1 MQKVYLLLRSNKQTG
16 PYSLEELLHLNL
28 KPFDLVWVEG
38 RSAAWQYPSEIP
50 SLKPYVPETPHAD
63 VPFKPIAT
71 AVMEEKFS
79 TPENSN
85 PAKTE
90 IPKKVFVSTPK
101 IYSLAIEQKAFPEQ
115 AASNMHEAYMPSA
128 EQKEEIKISAASYT
142 QSATSHPQQKPVE
155 EDVMHTNYSRPLN
168 GVEEDYT
175 NWVYKQKTKKKASV
189 NPKDLVLTVFILAV
203 IAGGYYVMS
212 RPSVVHPVLPANKAA
227 TQIIQQPI
235 ENNADETGT
244 KEILLHGQRVVSNTN
259 NVSGTNNI
267 SVNSKPAMQSK
278 NLKKKN
284 PLTVSKNQNP
294 SSVAQGQNPMP
305 VEKTNSNIQG
315 NNNDISFKE
324 PEVKQQQEEN
334 LPSEKKKK
342 LGDVIKNIF
351 TKKEK
356 KEQVKN
362 DQAVLENSKSAT
374 NRQATKR
381 NTGDNSS
388 NDNSHLHEIN
398 SAALMEQVRLSSN
411 APDNWMMGVKNLK
424 IILQNRS
431 SVTIQAASVTVNY
444 YNENNEL
451 LERKLVYFSNVP
463 PKSKAAVAAPDHKF
477 ADHVDFNL
485 ATVSAKEDRY
495 ASY

>member
-71 AVMEEKFS
+71 AVMEEKIS
-79 TPENSN
+79 QSENSN

-90 IPKKVFVSTPK
+90 IPKKVFVSIPK
-101 IYSLAIEQKAFPEQ
+101 IYAPPKEQKTFPEQ
-115 AASNMHEAYMPSA
+115 TASNMHEAYLPSA
-128 EQKEEIKISAASYT
+128 EQKEEIKTAAVSYT
-142 QSATSHPQQKPVE
+142 HSATLHPQQKSAE
-155 EDVMHTNYSRPLN
+155 QDVIQTNYSRPHN
-168 GVEEDYT
+168 NVEEDYA

-203 IAGGYYVMS
+203 IAGGYYVIS

-235 ENNADETGT
+235 ENNADET
-244 KEILLHGQRVVSNTN
+244 KMPRQSVASNTN
-259 NVSGTNNI
+259 NVSSTNNI
-267 SVNSKPAMQSK
+267 SANSKPAMQSK

-284 PLTVSKNQNP
+284 PLTVSQNQSH
-294 SSVAQGQNPMP
+294 SSVAQRQNPMP

-351 TKKEK
+351 SKKEK
-356 KEQVKN
+356 KEQLKN
-362 DQAVLENSKSAT
+362 DQVVLENPKSAT

-388 NDNSHLHEIN
+388 NDNSHLHEIS
-398 SAALMEQVRLSSN
+398 SAALMEQVSLSSN

-451 LERKLVYFSNVP
+451 LEKKLVYFSNVP
-463 PKSKAAVAAPDHKF
+463 PKSKATVAAPDHKF